1 MTQPSPGP
9 HGPSATST
17 ASGGARTAIAN
28 HLFAS
33 RKLSSESIWGI
44 AFILPY
50 LAVFCLFV
58 VYPVGYGLWLGTR
71 WSSFQTLFSDP
82 IYFRTIF
89 NTLLLLVVGVNV
101 KMALA
106 LLLSG
111 FFLQRYRFMP
121 VLLLIFILPWA
132 MPAIPTFIAIRWM
145 LNSQW
150 GLINN
155 VIWAVAQV
163 DGPGWLTNPTLAMG
177 SVIVFY
183 IWKWLPFWTVIFIA
197 GRTAIPTELYEAAWL
212 DGANGVQLFRFITF
226 PMMASLYLICTV
238 LSTIWTLGD
247 YNTVRFIT
255 GGGPTL
261 STHVLA
267 TLGIRD
273 AFEVGHPSVGMAAVI
288 SALPVLVPLVILL
301 IWRMNKERVQ
311 L

>member
-1 MTQPSPGP
+1 MNWRKSRPQQNQAA
-9 HGPSATST
+9 SASLR
-17 ASGGARTAIAN
+17 GARLPADEP
-28 HLFAS
+28 LAS
-33 RKLSSESIWGI
+33 HRFSPENLWGI

-58 VYPVGYGLWLGTR
+58 IYPIGYGLWLGLR
-71 WSSFQTLFSDP
+71 LESFEALFSDP
-82 IYFRTIF
+82 IYWRTVV
-89 NTLLLLVVGVNV
+89 NTLLLIIVGVNL
-101 KMALA
+101 KMFLA

-111 FFLQRYRFMP
+111 FFLQRYRLMP
-121 VLLLIFILPWA
+121 LLLLIFILPWA
-132 MPAIPTFIAIRWM
+132 MPSIPTFIAVRWL

-155 VIWAVAQV
+155 VIWAGWQV
-163 DGPGWLTNPTLAMG
+163 DGPGWLTDPTLAMG
-177 SVIVFY
+177 GVIVFY

-197 GRTAIPTELYEAAWL
+197 GRTAIPEDLYEAGRV
-212 DGANGVQLFRFITF
+212 DGANKIELFRYVTF

-238 LSTIWTLGD
+238 LSMIWTLGD

-273 AFEVGHPSVGMAAVI
+273 AFEIGEPSVGMAAVI
-288 SALPVLVPLVILL
+288 SALPVLVPLVVLL
-301 IWRMNKERVQ
+301 VWRMNKERVQ